1 MTPTAAERDAQAHTD
16 RAMMAR
22 DISELRDELK
32 EHRDEQRQEVAN
44 LRASIQSLV
53 DAWSTANTI
62 VAVAKWA
69 SSITIAISALW
80 YVVTHFGEGK

>member
-1 MTPTAAERDAQAHTD
+1 VTQTAAERDAQAHTD
-16 RAMMAR
+16 RALMAR
-22 DISELRDELK
+22 DISELRKEMV
-32 EHRDEQRQEVAN
+32 EHRDEQRAEIAN

-53 DAWSTANTI
+53 TAWSTANTI